1 MKSRDRIKVETHLN
15 LGFTSNVTRGK
26 DHYTVITEKLGTG
39 EVSIVTSIYL
49 KGKVLS
55 RDKKEFGA
63 KLDPMD
69 AGAIETKVRV
79 QHFNALKK
87 VQAGRISRDKK
98 PRDYIEDTKVC
109 LRKHSNKKAMAV
121 LREGHELYPE
131 DPFIL
136 SYYGCLTSI
145 VDKKHKT
152 GVDAC
157 QRAIDKLAQKFPVGL
172 DTSVKPLFYLNL
184 CRAYL
189 AGGDKK
195 RAVDTLYKGM
205 RFDTEYGM
213 LHQELVKLG
222 VRKKPFFT
230 FLKRSNPINK
240 YIGLLLHK
248 KENKK

>member
-1 MKSRDRIKVETHLN
+1 MEGRKKVKVETHLN
-15 LGFTSNVTRGK
+15 LGFTSNVIRGK
-26 DHYTVITEKLGTG
+26 NHYTVITEKLGTD
-39 EVSIVTSIYL
+39 EISIITSIYL

-55 RDKKEFGA
+55 KDRKEFGK

-69 AGAIETKVRV
+69 AGALEIKIRK
-79 QHFNALKK
+79 QHFDALKM
-87 VQAGRISRDKK
+87 VEAGRISRDKK
-98 PRDYIEDTKVC
+98 PRDYIEDTRVC

-136 SYYGCLTSI
+136 SYYGCLISI

-152 GVDAC
+152 GVEAC

-172 DTSVKPLFYLNL
+172 DASVKPLFYLNL

-195 RAVDTLYKGM
+195 LAVDTVYKGM
-205 RFDTEYGM
+205 RFDTENGM
-213 LHQELVKLG
+213 LHQELIKLG
-222 VRKKPFFT
+222 VRREPFFK

-240 YIGLLLHK
+240 HIGLLLHK
-248 KENKK
+248 D